1 MTKVTTD
8 IKYVGVDDTE
18 IDLFE
23 GQYVVPEGVS
33 YNSYIC
39 LDKKIAVFDTVDKH
53 KSFEWLKN
61 VEGVLEGRVPDYLII
76 SHMEPDHSS
85 SLVEFVNKY
94 PNVTIV
100 GNEKTF
106 VLIERFFGILTINKL
121 VVKENEELNLGVHTL
136 KFIFAPMVH
145 WPEVMFVYEKTDK
158 VLFSADAFGKFG
170 ALGAVDDDWVCEAR
184 RYYFNIVGKYG
195 AMVQN
200 VLKKLSGLEIEMICP
215 LHGPVLNENLNY
227 YIDKYN
233 VWSSYEPEEKGVLIA
248 YASIYGNT
256 SKAANF
262 LAAKLESLGENV
274 VLSDLARIDMAAV
287 IEDAFRYDKL
297 VVASVTFDGGLFP
310 VVETFLNQLKSKNYQ
325 NRTVAFIENGS
336 WAPMSAKLMR
346 NVFETMKNINFIE
359 SSVKINSALTAETEE
374 ELIKLAA
381 EIHNN

>member
-23 GQYVVPEGVS
+23 GQYVVPEGIS

-53 KSFEWLKN
+53 KSAEWLKN
-61 VEGVLEGRVPDYLII
+61 VEDALEGRVPDYLII

-85 SLVEFVNKY
+85 SLVEFINKY
-94 PNVTIV
+94 PNVIIV

-106 VLIERFFGILTINKL
+106 VLIERFFGSLAINKL

-262 LAAKLESLGENV
+262 LAAKLESLGEKV
-274 VLSDLARIDMAAV
+274 VLTDLARIDMAAV

-359 SSVKINSALTAETEE
+359 TSVKINSALTAETEE
-374 ELIKLAA
+374 EFIKLAA